1 MNLSTSDPRKYAL
14 AYAVAGLVVALIA
27 GFSSARLGGLDIET
41 AIYTVLAAAL
51 PAFLIRINEGFADAR
66 KPETIT
72 HDEALRM
79 LGEVLDKRA
88 QMTPGDR
95 EQVLGAVAD
104 NLAGGIDF
112 DEDYHF
118 IPDGS
123 GRHLGKSVGCP
134 KCAAMTIGQRG

>member
-14 AYAVAGLVVALIA
+14 AYAVAGLVVALVA

-72 HDEALRM
+72 HEAALRM
-79 LGEVLDKRA
+79 LADALDKRGGISS
-88 QMTPGDR
+88 QER

-104 NLAGGIDF
+104 NLANPIDF
-112 DEDYHF
+112 DDDYHF
-118 IPDGS
+118 AADGS
-123 GRHLGKSVGCP
+123 GRHKGFATGCTQ
-134 KCAAMTIGQRG
+134 CAALTIGGA

>member
-14 AYAVAGLVVALIA
+14 AYAVVGLVVALIA
-27 GFSSARLGGLDIET
+27 GFSSARLGGLDTET

-72 HDEALRM
+72 HAEALQM
-79 LGEVLDKRA
+79 LGNVLDKR
-88 QMTPGDR
+88 GGISLHER
-95 EQVLGAVAD
+95 EQVLDAVAG

-112 DEDYHF
+112 DDDYHF
-118 IPDGS
+118 AADGS
-123 GRHLGKSVGCP
+123 GRHKGKSVGCP
-134 KCAAMTIGQRG
+134 QCAAMTIRQRG